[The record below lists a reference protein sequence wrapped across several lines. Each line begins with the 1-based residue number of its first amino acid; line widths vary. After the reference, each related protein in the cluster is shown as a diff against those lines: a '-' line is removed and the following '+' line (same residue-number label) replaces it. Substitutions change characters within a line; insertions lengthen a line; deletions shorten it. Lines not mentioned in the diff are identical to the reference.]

1 MSLDIKKIFEG
12 RLGRVEFFL
21 VSLIVSFFYTLISAI
36 PYASYVFILV
46 FSFLAFSMLV
56 RRAHDSNKN
65 FVIPLILII
74 SSVVSSFVPL
84 ILGDNIFIIMGI
96 ISVINIIL
104 VILYLILLFS
114 IDKKDN
120 KYGKFEK
127 NRPLKN
133 AIFGNLFDKQNV
145 PSNIQDLK

>member
-1 MSLDIKKIFEG
+1 MFEG

-21 VSLIVSFFYTLISAI
+21 VSLIVSFLYRIFSTI
-36 PYASYVFILV
+36 PYASYIFILV
-46 FSFLAFSMLV
+46 FSFLFFSMLV

-65 FVIPLILII
+65 FMIPLILTIGSFI
-74 SSVVSSFVPL
+74 SLFMPL
-84 ILGDNIFIIMGI
+84 ILGNNIFIMMGV

-104 VILYLILLFS
+104 IILYLILLFS

-127 NRPLKN
+127 NRPFKN
-133 AIFGNLFDKQNV
+133 ALFGNLFDKQNIS
-145 PSNIQDLK
+145 SNVKDLKQ